1 VNEYNWR
8 NCTHFFTCFYEKWWI
23 ISLVLYLIGYIIVIV
38 AGTNEP
44 TGGVFMEYNSQVKNR
59 IKRVEGQ
66 LRGIVRMMEQGE
78 DCKDV
83 ITQLSA
89 AKTALDRSV
98 GLIVSMN
105 LVECVRDSQET
116 GENTED
122 LVKEA
127 VNLLVK
133 SR

>member
-1 VNEYNWR
+1 
-8 NCTHFFTCFYEKWWI
+8 
-23 ISLVLYLIGYIIVIV
+23 
-38 AGTNEP
+38 
-44 TGGVFMEYNSQVKNR
+44 MEYNAQIKNR

-105 LVECVRDSQET
+105 LVECVKDSHET
-116 GENTED
+116 GENTEE

>member
-1 VNEYNWR
+1 MNYNDQ
-8 NCTHFFTCFYEKWWI
+8 
-23 ISLVLYLIGYIIVIV
+23 
-38 AGTNEP
+38 
-44 TGGVFMEYNSQVKNR
+44 MKNR
-59 IKRVEGQ
+59 IKRIEGQ
-66 LRGIVRMMEQGE
+66 LRGILKMMEEGK

-89 AKTALDRSV
+89 SRSAIDRTIGV
-98 GLIVSMN
+98 IVSSN
-105 LVECVRDSQET
+105 LVECVRNAEQA
-116 GENTED
+116 GENTEE

>member
-1 VNEYNWR
+1 MKYDD
-8 NCTHFFTCFYEKWWI
+8 
-23 ISLVLYLIGYIIVIV
+23 
-38 AGTNEP
+38 P
-44 TGGVFMEYNSQVKNR
+44 VKNR
-59 IKRVEGQ
+59 VKRIEGQ
-66 LRGIVRMMEQGE
+66 IRGILKMMEDDK

-89 AKTALDRSV
+89 VKSALDRTIGV
-98 GLIVSMN
+98 IVSSN
-105 LVECVRDSQET
+105 LVDCVRNAN
-116 GENTED
+116 ENGQDAED

>member
-1 VNEYNWR
+1 
-8 NCTHFFTCFYEKWWI
+8 
-23 ISLVLYLIGYIIVIV
+23 
-38 AGTNEP
+38 
-44 TGGVFMEYNSQVKNR
+44 MEYDKSVVNR
-59 IKRVEGQ
+59 LKRIEGQ
-66 LRGIVRMMEQGE
+66 IKGVLRMIEKNK

-89 AKTALDRSV
+89 SRTAIDRTI
-98 GLIVSMN
+98 GLIVSLN
-105 LVECVRDSQET
+105 LEQCVRENIENE
-116 GENTED
+116 ENTRA

>member
-1 VNEYNWR
+1 
-8 NCTHFFTCFYEKWWI
+8 
-23 ISLVLYLIGYIIVIV
+23 
-38 AGTNEP
+38 
-44 TGGVFMEYNSQVKNR
+44 MEYNSQVKNR

-116 GENTED
+116 GESTED